1 MEKKDKVI
9 FTFWEPRRNTIPF
22 IELCKKT
29 WGKNLPDYEVVVL
42 NYSNL
47 YTYINKDIYDLS
59 LLKKLILPIQ
69 KDAVMVA
76 VLKEHGGIFMDADT
90 LVLKDIT
97 PLVNK
102 LYNTEVIMFNMH
114 LAFVAAHANSLVL
127 TLWLRGIQE
136 KLRKSFENPNAQDE
150 LRWDFLGNSVLTE
163 VMEAIMSS
171 SPFEKNM
178 LTELLDKSVGSCRN
192 LEKKNIM
199 QNQKL
204 SNKLNRLKNF
214 LLWRRRMLY
223 YQTTLKKYLT
233 MLNRDTYGFLPHLK
247 YKKNKGM
254 NIIDRYVNFWF
265 NNNLKLDNAFL
276 ENQIVI
282 GLQNSRTPEWYK
294 ELSEKEVLEN
304 SCLLSR
310 TIKQILSK

>member
-1 MEKKDKVI
+1 MGQKDKVI
-9 FTFWEPRRNTIPF
+9 FTFWEPKRNKIPF
-22 IELCKKT
+22 IDLCIKT
-29 WGKNLPDYEVVVL
+29 WEKNLPDYEVVVL
-42 NYSNL
+42 NYSNV

-59 LLKKLILPIQ
+59 LLKKFRFPIQ
-69 KDAVMVA
+69 KDAIMVA

-114 LAFVAAHANSLVL
+114 LAFVAAHSNSLVL
-127 TLWLRGIQE
+127 TLWLKGIQE
-136 KLRKSFENPNAQDE
+136 KLRKSLENSNIQDE
-150 LRWDFLGNSVLTE
+150 IRWDFLGNSVLTE
-163 VMEAIMSS
+163 VMEEIISS
-171 SPFEKNM
+171 SRFEKNM
-178 LTELLDKSVGSCRN
+178 LTGLLDKSVDTCMN

-199 QNQKL
+199 QKKTL

-214 LLWRRRMLY
+214 LLWKRRMLY
-223 YQTTLKKYLT
+223 YQTILEKYFM
-233 MLNRDTYGFLPHLK
+233 MLNRDTYNFLPHLK

-254 NIIDRYVNFWF
+254 NAIDRYVNFWF
-265 NNNLKLDNAFL
+265 DNNLNLDNVFL

-294 ELSEKEVLEN
+294 ALSEREILEN

-310 TIKQILSK
+310 TIKQILSN

>member
-1 MEKKDKVI
+1 MEKNNKVI
-9 FTFWEPRRNTIPF
+9 FTFWEPRTNTIPF

-29 WGKNLPDYEVVVL
+29 WGKNLPNYEVVVL

-47 YTYINKDIYDLS
+47 SSYIKKDVYDLS
-59 LLKKLILPIQ
+59 LLKKFHLPIQ

-90 LVLKDIT
+90 IVLKDIT
-97 PLVNK
+97 PIVNK
-102 LYNTEVIMFNMH
+102 LYNTEVIMFNIH
-114 LAFVAAHANSLVL
+114 LAFVAARSHSVLL

-136 KLRKSFENPNAQDE
+136 KLRKSLEKPNAQDE
-150 LRWDFLGNSVLTE
+150 QRWDFLGNSVLYE
-163 VMEAIMSS
+163 VMETMISS
-171 SPFEKNM
+171 FPFEKNM
-178 LTELLDKSVGSCRN
+178 LTRLLDKSLDTCMN
-192 LEKKNIM
+192 LEKKTIM

-204 SNKLNRLKNF
+204 SNRLNRLKTF
-214 LLWRRRMLY
+214 LLWRRRTFY
-223 YQTTLKKYLT
+223 YQTTFKKYLT

-254 NIIDRYVNFWF
+254 NPMDRYVNFWF
-265 NNNLKLDNAFL
+265 NNNLNLDTVFL
-276 ENQIVI
+276 KNQTVI
-282 GLQNSRTPEWYK
+282 GLHNSRTPAWYK
-294 ELSEKEVLEN
+294 ELSEKKVLEN